1 MVEDNRNK
9 KLEYFQEMKKVFN
22 FHKVL
27 SEMGVVRTIPMS
39 EKDILEKIDLPT
51 T

>member
-1 MVEDNRNK
+1 MVEDNRSK

-39 EKDILEKIDLPT
+39 EKDILEKIDQPT